1 VFWVDYSNK
10 VVFDLPAGTTKAWAL
25 LIPPLHTKYPN
36 DNVSL
41 AVSLETAPVILLGP
55 SQMYASLV
63 LLADSSVIDVVTKQ
77 VTHTHTLRL
86 ELEAHLAV
94 NIIKPSAIANISGT
108 LDFNVTSLAINATV
122 ASSDI
127 GPIPPAGLKLFSAIF
142 GPLCKGLVDKL
153 LAGGIPLPALPP
165 FELVDPIVTTYTGYL
180 GIASNFKMVPASSY
194 R

>member
-1 VFWVDYSNK
+1 MIVDARRSR
-10 VVFDLPAGTTKAWAL
+10 LGGLSPARADC
-25 LIPPLHTKYPN
+25 PLRGDP
-36 DNVSL
+36 
-41 AVSLETAPVILLGP
+41 ARGEE
-55 SQMYASLV
+55 
-63 LLADSSVIDVVTKQ
+63 
-77 VTHTHTLRL
+77 